1 MVVQRESEWA
11 EWMRAGNAG
20 DAVAYRR
27 LLGALAVHFRALA
40 RRGLA
45 RYGQGSADVEDL
57 VQEML
62 LAVHLKRA
70 TWRDGEPLGP
80 WLAAIAR
87 YKLIDHLRRRGR
99 RAEVALEPFEDVL
112 PAEATP
118 EFGRDRDVETA
129 LAALPAGQRAVVRS
143 IGVEGAAIT
152 ETATRLGL
160 SAGAVRVA
168 FHRGLAA
175 LRRRLEKDDAP

>member
-1 MVVQRESEWA
+1 VERDAEWA
-11 EWMRAGNAG
+11 ALMRAGNAG
-20 DAVAYRR
+20 DAAAYRR
-27 LLGALAVHFRALA
+27 LLAALAVHFRGLA

-45 RYGQGSADVEDL
+45 RYGQGTADVEDL

-70 TWRDGEPLGP
+70 TWRDGEPLMP

-99 RAEVALEPFEDVL
+99 RAEVALDPFEEIL
-112 PAEATP
+112 AAEPATEA
-118 EFGRDRDVETA
+118 GRDRDVETA
-129 LAALPAGQRAVVRS
+129 LASLPAGQQAVVRA
-143 IGVEGAAIT
+143 IGVEGAEIS
-152 ETATRLGL
+152 ETADKLGL

-168 FHRGLAA
+168 FHRGLTA
-175 LRRRLEKDDAP
+175 LRRRLQGGDEA